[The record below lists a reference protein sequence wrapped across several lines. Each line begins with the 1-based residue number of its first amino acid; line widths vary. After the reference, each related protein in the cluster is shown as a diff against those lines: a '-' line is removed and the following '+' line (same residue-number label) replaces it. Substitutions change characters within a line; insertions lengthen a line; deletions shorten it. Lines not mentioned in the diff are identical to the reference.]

1 MKRFLLLC
9 LIAGMG
15 LGGFLWWSN
24 SRLEPQARAAVPPA
38 EVRAA
43 PDSTLTLAGGP
54 GRPLL
59 VAGPCLDKP
68 RFANAAGQ
76 NADSLDTLAWAP
88 FRRPE
93 VGWRTY
99 GPMIASEIGSD
110 CPYDSEAFAD
120 RLAGW
125 QAAHGRP
132 AGGVLDAASFDVMR
146 IIWHRRRPFVQLSRS
161 SCPAAPGPESLATI
175 PATMTYGSKPMLL
188 RADALAAL
196 QRMTADARAADP
208 AIARDRQMLKVFS
221 AFRAPADDDLRCLTD
236 GNCDN
241 IGRTT
246 CSAHRTGLAVDIVVG
261 AMPGGRVD
269 STDNAN
275 RLAQSQTPAYRWL
288 VRNARRYGFV
298 PYVYEPW
305 HWEWAGA
312 GMGA

>member
-1 MKRFLLLC
+1 MKRFLWIC
-9 LIAGMG
+9 LIAGLG

-24 SRLEPQARAAVPPA
+24 SRLAPEVQAATSARLA

-43 PDSTLTLAGGP
+43 PNSTLTLAGGP
-54 GRPLL
+54 G
-59 VAGPCLDKP
+59 VVSPCIGRP
-68 RFANAAGQ
+68 RFATAASQ
-76 NADSLDTLAWAP
+76 NAMNLNNLAWSP

-93 VGWRTY
+93 MGWRTY
-99 GPMIASEIGSD
+99 APMVASEIGSD
-110 CPYDSEAFAD
+110 CPYDSQVFAD

-125 QAAHGRP
+125 QAAHGLP
-132 AGGVLDAASFDVMR
+132 ASGVLDAASFDVMR
-146 IIWHRRRPFVQLSRS
+146 VIWHRRRPFVQLSRS
-161 SCPAAPGPESLATI
+161 GCPAAPDPASLATI
-175 PATMTYGSKPMLL
+175 PATMTYGSRPMLL

-196 QRMTADARAADP
+196 KRMTADARAADP
-208 AIARDRQMLKVFS
+208 AIARDRQALLVFS
-221 AFRAPADDDLRCLTD
+221 AFRAPVDDDLRCLTE

-261 AMPGGRVD
+261 ARPGGRVD
-269 STDNAN
+269 SAEDAN
-275 RLAQSQTPAYRWL
+275 RRFQSQTPAYRWL

-312 GMGA
+312 GLGA